1 MNSLHLHL
9 MLNHLPVVGSLLGL
23 GLWIAAAWR
32 KSLELQKAGL
42 VLFAG
47 IALLTAPVYWSGEEA
62 EDRAAQFPGVT
73 EALLDPH
80 EDAAGVAALG
90 VALLGVSALGGLIWV
105 RRDRLIP
112 LGYAGVIGVLSL
124 GTVAAM
130 LVTANLG
137 GQIRHPEIRKST
149 PHPGQWKPPVIEQRR
164 E

>member
-23 GLWIAAAWR
+23 WLWIAAAWR

-47 IALLTAPVYWSGEEA
+47 IALLTAPVYWSGEDA
-62 EDRAAQFPGVT
+62 EDRAAQFSGVT
-73 EALLDPH
+73 EALMDPH
-80 EDAAGVAALG
+80 EEAAGVAALS
-90 VALLGVSALGGLIWV
+90 VALLGVSALGGMIWV
-105 RRDRLIP
+105 RRDRLLP
-112 LGYAGVIGVLSL
+112 LWYAGVIGVLSL

-137 GQIRHPEIRKST
+137 GQIRHPEIRKSEA
-149 PHPGQWKPPVIEQRR
+149 HPGPWKTPVIEQRR